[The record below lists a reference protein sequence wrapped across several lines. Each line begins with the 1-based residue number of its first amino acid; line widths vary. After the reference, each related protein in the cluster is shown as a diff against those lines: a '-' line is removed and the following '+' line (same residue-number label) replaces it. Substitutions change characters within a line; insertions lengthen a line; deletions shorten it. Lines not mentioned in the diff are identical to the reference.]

1 MILSPQIYWLFK
13 ILRRAAM
20 SIILI
25 LTESAYGVLVIW
37 HNKQR
42 ARLLKFARDDLRYVG
57 TSRKF

>member
-1 MILSPQIYWLFK
+1 MIFSPQIYWLFK
-13 ILRRAAM
+13 ILRRADM

-37 HNKQR
+37 YNKQR